1 MRCEGRYM
9 KQYVI
14 KEAYTD
20 NYHVLQY
27 VNGKLEKNNIVSWYE
42 LDGYVSALKNMG
54 YIKAYYVP
62 EYKMKMYEAQEELDF
77 ATKSYNEAKNSPLLL
92 SDDEVSKYKMIT
104 HTEY

>member
-1 MRCEGRYM
+1 M

-27 VNGKLEKNNIVSWYE
+27 VDSKLETDSIVSWYG
-42 LDGYVSALKNMG
+42 LDGYVSALENMG
-54 YIKAYYVP
+54 YTKAYYVP

-77 ATKSYNEAKNSPLLL
+77 ATRAYNEAKSRPLVL
-92 SDDEVSKYKMIT
+92 SDEEVSKYKKIT
-104 HTEY
+104 HMEN